1 VNVWEEK
8 TEKFLRK
15 SLMGRKVAPGDLW
28 VATIAVNWDRYLRD
42 NSENNKKTRVGQ
54 ASCRSRD
61 LTIICAVKVKVKS
74 TTTRGLRR

>member
-1 VNVWEEK
+1 VNVWDEK

-42 NSENNKKTRVGQ
+42 NSENIKKQEWG
-54 ASCRSRD
+54 
-61 LTIICAVKVKVKS
+61 KS
-74 TTTRGLRR
+74 AAAAET